1 VERLRPEVV
10 PLDGQL
16 PDLSGFSVARE
27 ASSHAVVEPTIR
39 SGPELVERQYRNW
52 VKDLAHG
59 DGS

>member
-1 VERLRPEVV
+1 V
-10 PLDGQL
+10 QL